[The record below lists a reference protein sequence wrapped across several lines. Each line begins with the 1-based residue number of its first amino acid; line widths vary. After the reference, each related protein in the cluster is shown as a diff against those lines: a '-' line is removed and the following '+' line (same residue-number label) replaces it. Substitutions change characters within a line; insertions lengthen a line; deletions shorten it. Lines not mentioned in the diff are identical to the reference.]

1 MRFYKQFILTLI
13 LLISCLATTAKTG
26 SIPAKVY
33 MFGFAASFNDSTVYF
48 TEIQEIDVFLV
59 NNRTRFLVNRDDY
72 SYQFRDFL
80 QQTGIEAYPTCVTFY
95 SQNKNS
101 LMRKFQKMQNRYVV
115 KPKRK
120 FKVRNIPEN
129 AFLFKTVAPD

>member
-13 LLISCLATTAKTG
+13 LLVSCLATTAKTG

-59 NNRTRFLVNRDDY
+59 NN
-72 SYQFRDFL
+72 
-80 QQTGIEAYPTCVTFY
+80 
-95 SQNKNS
+95 KNS